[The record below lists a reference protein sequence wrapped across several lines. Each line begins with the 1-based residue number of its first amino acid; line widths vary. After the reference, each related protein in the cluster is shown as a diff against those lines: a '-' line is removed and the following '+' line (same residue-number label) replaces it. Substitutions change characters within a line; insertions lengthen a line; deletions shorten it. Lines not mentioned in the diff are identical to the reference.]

1 MSTPTSE
8 SPGVSDGGSTE
19 RIEATA
25 TAPALPK
32 RSGGPPSDW
41 PHRALY
47 DRVIAALH
55 ALPTRFVSP
64 LVIEGVSVTDLFTMN
79 TPLGAAIEASVVD
92 SLNGLRSLWDP
103 DGGYAGYIF
112 VRQAQTFPD
121 VLLKSTDPNVS
132 IDVRVLM
139 GIELKGWFAIAKEGE
154 PSYRYYA
161 SVNACSPADLLVVVP
176 WVFDSIVS
184 GKPRLLQPIINEA
197 RFAAEMRNYY
207 WEHGR
212 SVRGEGS
219 RSVVIA
225 SHAGFYPNKND
236 QYSDRAE
243 SDNGKNFGR
252 IARCNVMD
260 EEVQAILQK
269 EILGVPLVLWQRFLA
284 IFSEKMTLQNALNRV
299 DSIKEAING
308 RATISRTEQEE
319 TIRLL
324 SEALE
329 VLKGRLD
336 EPIVPPTRRSTRR
349 SRSR

>member
-8 SPGVSDGGSTE
+8 SLNTTDGISAEPTGASAVVPT
-19 RIEATA
+19 
-25 TAPALPK
+25 LPM
-32 RSGGPPSDW
+32 RSGGPFSDW
-41 PHRALY
+41 LHRGLY

-79 TPLGAAIEASVVD
+79 TPLGAAIEVSVVD

-103 DGGYAGYIF
+103 DGEYAGYIF

-132 IDVRVLM
+132 IDARVLM

-161 SVNACSPADLLVVVP
+161 SVNACAPADLLVVVP

-184 GKPRLLQPIINEA
+184 GKPRLLQPIITEA

-212 SVRGEGS
+212 SARSEGS
-219 RSVVIA
+219 RAVVIA
-225 SHAGFYPNKND
+225 PHAGYYPNKND

-243 SDNGKNFGR
+243 NDNGGNFGR

-260 EEVQAILQK
+260 EEVKAIFQK
-269 EILGVPLVLWQRFLA
+269 EILGVPLTLWQRFLT
-284 IFSEKMTLQNALNRV
+284 IFSENRTLQNALNRV
-299 DSIKEAING
+299 DSIGQEVNG
-308 RATISRTEQEE
+308 RATISRTQQEE

-329 VLKGRLD
+329 LLKARLD
-336 EPIVPPTRRSTRR
+336 EPIVPPARR
-349 SRSR
+349 SRPR